1 MAPRKKIVAPA
12 SASDAVAAPA
22 SDAAAPAPDANTNAA
37 PETNANAAPET
48 NANAATDAATDAA
61 APAVAVGAEGFASIE
76 TIAKNLTLIGTV
88 LKDTT
93 QAVKALQKDY
103 NKLVKAASK
112 GRGRGRRAPT
122 LAADGTKRNPS
133 GFAKPAPLNQAMCDF
148 MQVPFGTEEPRQVV
162 TKTLNSYIKDKNL
175 QNPENRKFILPDET
189 LKKLLGL
196 NDGENLSYFNLQTYI
211 GRLFVPKPLAAAP
224 PAVVAA

>member
-12 SASDAVAAPA
+12 SASDAVAAPVPA
-22 SDAAAPAPDANTNAA
+22 PDAAAPAPDANTA
-37 PETNANAAPET
+37 PANATTET
-48 NANAATDAATDAA
+48 AA
-61 APAVAVGAEGFASIE
+61 APAVGAEGFASIE
-76 TIAKNLTLIGTV
+76 IIAKNLNLLGTV
-88 LKDTT
+88 LKETT

-112 GRGRGRRAPT
+112 GRGRGRRAPAV
-122 LAADGTKRNPS
+122 AADGTKRNPS

-211 GRLFVPKPLAAAP
+211 GRLFVPKPVAAAA

>member
-12 SASDAVAAPA
+12 PASDAVAAPA
-22 SDAAAPAPDANTNAA
+22 PAPDATAPDANTA
-37 PETNANAAPET
+37 PAPAN
-48 NANAATDAATDAA
+48 ATDANATTEAAA
-61 APAVAVGAEGFASIE
+61 APAVGAEGFASIE
-76 TIAKNLTLIGTV
+76 TIAKNLNLLGTV
-88 LKDTT
+88 LKETT

-112 GRGRGRRAPT
+112 GRGRGRRAP
-122 LAADGTKRNPS
+122 AVGGDGTKRNPS

-211 GRLFVPKPLAAAP
+211 GRLFVPKPLAPAVA

>member
-12 SASDAVAAPA
+12 SASDDVAAPA
-22 SDAAAPAPDANTNAA
+22 PAPDATAPAPAPDANTA
-37 PETNANAAPET
+37 PAN
-48 NANAATDAATDAA
+48 ATDANATTEAAA
-61 APAVAVGAEGFASIE
+61 APTVGADGFASIE
-76 TIAKNLTLIGTV
+76 TIAKNLNLLGTV
-88 LKDTT
+88 LKETT

-112 GRGRGRRAPT
+112 GRGRGRRAPAV
-122 LAADGTKRNPS
+122 AADGTKRNPS

-211 GRLFVPKPLAAAP
+211 GRLFVPKPLAPAAA